1 MKIVPRGKTSAFD
14 NNALKSNI
22 HLTIFIQI
30 HINNLSKKSIHT
42 NTDCG
47 SLHPSL
53 AQTKKHFLYIT
64 DTIFHMKA
72 VEIIELPKF
81 FFSVEM
87 PYTWFKRLRHIKG
100 DPPSGCGVKSKT
112 LTPQLLWSKILKYS
126 VPKPVF
132 HRKWGKLLSNS
143 HFAHI
148 PHPVRA
154 EKGK

>member
-1 MKIVPRGKTSAFD
+1 MSQKLKVFHSKPNFLKLKIVPRGKTSAFD

-30 HINNLSKKSIHT
+30 HINNLSKKSTHT

-64 DTIFHMKA
+64 DTVFHMKA

-81 FFSVEM
+81 FIIFSRDAI
-87 PYTWFKRLRHIKG
+87 YLI
-100 DPPSGCGVKSKT
+100 
-112 LTPQLLWSKILKYS
+112 
-126 VPKPVF
+126 
-132 HRKWGKLLSNS
+132 
-143 HFAHI
+143 
-148 PHPVRA
+148 
-154 EKGK
+154 